1 MSTNIQEDF
10 KICISVPLRPKLRHL
25 YNLFVSA
32 GMLMF
37 GIISLTVV
45 NTGMKYLLYLSLSAN
60 ASC

>member
-1 MSTNIQEDF
+1 MSTNIQGDF
-10 KICISVPLRPKLRHL
+10 KICISVPLRPKLRRL

-37 GIISLTVV
+37 DIISLTVV
-45 NTGMKYLLYLSLSAN
+45 NTGMKYLFYLSLSAN